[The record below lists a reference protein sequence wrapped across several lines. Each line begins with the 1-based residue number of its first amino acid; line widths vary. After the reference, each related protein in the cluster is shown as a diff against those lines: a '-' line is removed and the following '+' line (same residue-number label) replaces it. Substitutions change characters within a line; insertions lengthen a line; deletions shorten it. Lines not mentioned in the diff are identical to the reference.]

1 MRFLKKTAG
10 RGFVLASFCPSI
22 LKLQGQ
28 ESISVP
34 NILTWQEPALKRDF
48 VIPLFINGVKGDF
61 NKSLKHIANLGD
73 NFG

>member
-10 RGFVLASFCPSI
+10 REFILASFCPSI

-28 ESISVP
+28 ESMSVP
-34 NILTWQEPALKRDF
+34 QHFDMARTCVETGFCNPPFCKW
-48 VIPLFINGVKGDF
+48 GGGGF
-61 NKSLKHIANLGD
+61 NKSLKHIANLRD